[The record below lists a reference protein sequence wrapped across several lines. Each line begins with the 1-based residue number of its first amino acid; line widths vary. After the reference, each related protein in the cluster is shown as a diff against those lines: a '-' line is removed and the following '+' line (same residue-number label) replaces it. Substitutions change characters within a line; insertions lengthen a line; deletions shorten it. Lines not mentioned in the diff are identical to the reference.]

1 MLEPVD
7 PLRQMPARNCD
18 LCAEQMKHI
27 GNVPRTAKAAEI
39 RVFRCYVSSRPRHL
53 IQSRV
58 LGPAT
63 NFLATGDLPRT
74 LNDGNSKN

>member
-39 RVFRCYVSSRPRHL
+39 RVFRCYECCLVTTETFDPVAGAWTRYQLPGNG
-53 IQSRV
+53 
-58 LGPAT
+58 GPSPS
-63 NFLATGDLPRT
+63 L
-74 LNDGNSKN
+74 